1 MSPSSGGAS
10 LEFLEGK
17 ELPGISALQD
27 APAPTIAIP
36 AGTTSYDTSKRPL
49 QDDTKGGIIG
59 MSMDVKGMGMES
71 MEEKDPNVMMMQEG
85 EAAAAAVST
94 SSSTSSSST
103 EKKQCI

>member
-36 AGTTSYDTSKRPL
+36 SGTTSYDTSKRPL
-49 QDDTKGGIIG
+49 QDDTKGGITG

-71 MEEKDPNVMMMQEG
+71 MEEKDPNVMMVMQEG

-94 SSSTSSSST
+94 SSSSSST